1 MKEVV
6 LITGVTGFLGS
17 HLGKFLQEQNYFVI
31 GTRRDASNLKN
42 CIEFN
47 DRITWLNIDEDLWK
61 EKAIGWKPKII
72 INAAW
77 SGVKALE
84 RDDWGLQAKNLN
96 FLQDLLYIA
105 ENSNT
110 QKFIG
115 IGSQAEYGFTDRI
128 IKESHPLSPTN
139 AYGAL
144 KIVASKLIKYYC
156 ELHSM
161 PWYWLRIF
169 SVFGEK
175 EDEKWLLPSVIKKL
189 SSKENR
195 KMEFSPGEQQYAYLY
210 IKDLVDAIIRVVV
223 MQGNRSGVYNISGT
237 HPLPLKMLLTLIRD
251 KMNPGFELEF
261 GSLPYRKNQ
270 SMVIAGDMS
279 LFNQVFGSFQTTNLE
294 EGLNR
299 IIEYYTSKALNES
312 I

>member
-1 MKEVV
+1 VKEVV

-17 HLGKFLQEQNYFVI
+17 HLGKFLSEQNYFVI

-42 CIEFN
+42 CIEFS
-47 DRITWLNIDEDLWK
+47 DRITWLNIDEDNWK

-72 INAAW
+72 IHAAW
-77 SGVKALE
+77 GGVKALE
-84 RDDWGLQAKNLN
+84 RDNWELQVKNLN

-105 ENSNT
+105 ENSST
-110 QKFIG
+110 QKFLG
-115 IGSQAEYGFTDRI
+115 LGSQAEYELTDKI
-128 IKESHPLSPTN
+128 IKESHHLSPTN
-139 AYGAL
+139 AYGAM
-144 KIVASKLIKYYC
+144 KIVASQLIKYYC

-161 PWYWLRIF
+161 PWYWLRVF

-195 KMEFSPGEQQYAYLY
+195 KMEFSTGEQQYAYLY
-210 IKDLVDAIIRVVV
+210 IKDLVNAIMRVVATNE
-223 MQGNRSGVYNISGT
+223 NRSGIYNISGT
-237 HPLPLKMLLTLIRD
+237 NPLPLKMLLTLIKD
-251 KMNPGFELEF
+251 KINPDFELEF

-294 EGLNR
+294 ESLNS
-299 IIEYYTSKALNES
+299 IIEYYTSKELNES